1 MLRMHDLKAFCLV
14 MLWGSEIVDYL
25 VAEHM
30 HCTLHDQPASLVQPY
45 VKYSGN
51 QRMKGKKGK

>member
-1 MLRMHDLKAFCLV
+1 MHDLKAFCLV